1 MHPFKDIF
9 SLSYVWISL
18 LPNMCMAKS
27 FLIQVPIKN
36 QLLGFPQW
44 LSGKNLP
51 ADAGDM
57 GLIPDL
63 GRPHMLQSL
72 CATTT
77 EPVLS
82 HNY

>member
-1 MHPFKDIF
+1 MHPFKDLC

-51 ADAGDM
+51 ADAGDIKDM
-57 GLIPDL
+57 GSISGSSGGYPQA
-63 GRPHMLQSL
+63 GNCSL
-72 CATTT
+72 
-77 EPVLS
+77 L
-82 HNY
+82 